1 MAAHAVV
8 KELSDERSVI
18 SIDFPRSWCP
28 PLLFTTDEQI
38 IHGMLGD
45 DSELNMYTNML
56 ISRMEMTKFVS
67 FINLRASARAG
78 LEMALLSLAMVCYL
92 KPSSAIFAETLVP
105 REGLQSHIPI
115 NGLLI
120 PSSINSVSGVSSNAI
135 SYLSMKVKVGHQRVE
150 DDAIAVMLE
159 ECMFGQMATED
170 RTNLMLNNFTQL
182 LGKHDLH

>member
-1 MAAHAVV
+1 
-8 KELSDERSVI
+8 
-18 SIDFPRSWCP
+18 
-28 PLLFTTDEQI
+28 
-38 IHGMLGD
+38 
-45 DSELNMYTNML
+45 
-56 ISRMEMTKFVS
+56 
-67 FINLRASARAG
+67 
-78 LEMALLSLAMVCYL
+78 MALLSLAMVCYL

-182 LGKHDLH
+182 LGKHDLHWVYRCISPKGEYWGFTSDFERPVEALENWYDILGIKYASDESMAEAVHSLITADPKPCHAIAYSKTQKMRSLCFETFF